1 MAFRDKVKLWIQTV
15 IFYVILYLFCI
26 LKIKSKL
33 KVNLVNAN
41 IFYILIIIHF
51 DLFFQ
56 SQSQLYLKRVILTL
70 TKSLFL
76 PLSLT
81 IYILFPFSRFSLPSL
96 YFSGVTTTLLRWS
109 WCAEGNG
116 SWGYV
121 CCSAEGSSVLYRG
134 PLSQVVFRLTQ
145 SPTLDTIFLALVM
158 RPSTTYPIF

>member
-1 MAFRDKVKLWIQTV
+1 MLTYFTFLLLFILTYSSRAKASSTLRESQLLPGGPLSQVAFRDKVKLWIQTV

-51 DLFFQ
+51 DIFFQ

-81 IYILFPFSRFSLPSL
+81 IYILFPFSRFSIPSL

-109 WCAEGNG
+109 
-116 SWGYV
+116 
-121 CCSAEGSSVLYRG
+121 
-134 PLSQVVFRLTQ
+134 
-145 SPTLDTIFLALVM
+145 
-158 RPSTTYPIF
+158 